1 MFRINGGIDY
11 MMIFTFHIL
20 QLCVDAQGCV
30 MRKSALQVF
39 ADRRF
44 GFIWGFEY
52 GIEGLRLGYG

>member
-1 MFRINGGIDY
+1 